1 MSDTHQTPYEA
12 AESGGQAAVPASA
25 AMSSAT
31 PAAASAVPTWVPVSV
46 ALLTLSALAG
56 LGLAWQSL
64 SRQQALE
71 QELVKRQTV
80 VQSDATEARAL
91 ARQSQDLTRDTAAKV
106 ALLDARLAE
115 VSLQRGQLEELIQS
129 MSRSR
134 DENVIGDIEA
144 SIRVA
149 LQQSTITGS
158 AEPLIATLRQAD
170 ERLLRYK
177 QPRMEGVRRAVAR
190 DLDRVKA
197 VSVVDVSTLT
207 IKLDE
212 VVRLLDELP
221 LLSSA
226 EAHSAESMPPRDEK
240 ASAVRKPAAS
250 PSASKTAEPA
260 EGVLAQWWAQAKRSL
275 SEGAGLVWGEARTL
289 LRVTRIEHPEAALLT
304 PDQSFFLREN
314 LKLRLL
320 NARLALLS
328 RQFDTA
334 QSDLRDSQEM
344 LGRYFD
350 ARSRKVAS
358 AADLMRQV
366 AGQARQVNVPRPD
379 DTLAALTAAAAGR

>member
-1 MSDTHQTPYEA
+1 MSDLETSPPEA
-12 AESGGQAAVPASA
+12 ALAEPQAKLSLPSWLAVS
-25 AMSSAT
+25 
-31 PAAASAVPTWVPVSV
+31 
-46 ALLTLSALAG
+46 ALLLALASMIG
-56 LGLAWQSL
+56 IGMAWQSL
-64 SRQQALE
+64 SRQHTLE
-71 QELVKRQTV
+71 QELVRRQEAS
-80 VQSDATEARAL
+80 QADASEARAT
-91 ARQSQDLTRDTAAKV
+91 AKQSQELTRDTAAKV

-115 VSLQRGQLEELIQS
+115 VALQRGQLEDLIQS

-134 DENVIGDIEA
+134 DENVVVDIEA

-149 LQQSTITGS
+149 LQQASITGS
-158 AEPLIATLRQAD
+158 AEPLVATLKQAD

-212 VVRLLDELP
+212 VARLLDELP
-221 LLSSA
+221 LLSTATPA
-226 EAHSAESMPPRDEK
+226 ETAAPLAAEKPRAVTGGKPMTKAVSAES
-240 ASAVRKPAAS
+240 
-250 PSASKTAEPA
+250 A
-260 EGVLAQWWAQAKRSL
+260 EGQIAQWWDKLKTRWID
-275 SEGAGLVWGEARTL
+275 GTKLVWGETKSL
-289 LRVTRIEHPEAALLT
+289 IRVTRIDHPEGMLIT
-304 PDQSFFLREN
+304 PEQTFFLREN

-334 QSDLRDSQEM
+334 QADLRDTQDV
-344 LGRYFD
+344 LARYFD
-350 ARSRKVAS
+350 GRSRKVIA
-358 AADLMRQV
+358 AADLLRQV

-379 DTLAALTAAAAGR
+379 DTLAALAAAAAGR

>member
-1 MSDTHQTPYEA
+1 MSDTQQTPNETGSA
-12 AESGGQAAVPASA
+12 PAFSSAPASVA
-25 AMSSAT
+25 APSAAL
-31 PAAASAVPTWVPVSV
+31 PGWLPVGAVILSLASF
-46 ALLTLSALAG
+46 G
-56 LGLAWQSL
+56 GIGLAWQSMT
-64 SRQQALE
+64 RQQALE
-71 QELVKRQTV
+71 QELVRRQAA
-80 VQSDATEARAL
+80 VQADASEAKA
-91 ARQSQDLTRDTAAKV
+91 ASRQSQDLTRDTAAKV

-115 VSLQRGQLEELIQS
+115 VALQRGQLEELIQS

-149 LQQSTITGS
+149 LQQSSITGS
-158 AEPLIATLRQAD
+158 AEPLIATLKQAE

-197 VSVVDVSTLT
+197 ISVVDMSTLT

-221 LLSSA
+221 LMASA
-226 EAHSAESMPPRDEK
+226 ERSSDVKGREEKPSVNQTRNARGVNAVTKPP
-240 ASAVRKPAAS
+240 
-250 PSASKTAEPA
+250 
-260 EGVLAQWWAQAKRSL
+260 AQADGLLANWWWQAKTSL
-275 SEGAGLVWGEARTL
+275 TEGAGLVWGEARTL
-289 LRVTRIEHPEAALLT
+289 LRVTRIDHPEAALLA
-304 PDQSFFLREN
+304 PDQAYFLREN

-334 QSDLRDSQEM
+334 QADLRDAQEA
-344 LGRYFD
+344 LARYFD
-350 ARSRKVAS
+350 PQSRKVVVAN
-358 AADLMRQV
+358 DLIRQV

-379 DTLAALTAAAAGR
+379 DTLAALAAAAAGR

>member
-1 MSDTHQTPYEA
+1 MIDTQQTPDEA
-12 AESGGQAAVPASA
+12 G
-25 AMSSAT
+25 T
-31 PAAASAVPTWVPVSV
+31 
-46 ALLTLSALAG
+46 ALAANKTAALPGWLPIGAVILALTSFGG
-56 LGLAWQSL
+56 LGLAWQSM

-71 QELVKRQTV
+71 QELVRRQALA
-80 VQSDATEARAL
+80 QADATEARASS
-91 ARQSQDLTRDTAAKV
+91 RQSQDLTRDTAAKV

-115 VSLQRGQLEELIQS
+115 VALQRGQLEELIQS

-149 LQQSTITGS
+149 LQQSSITGS
-158 AEPLIATLRQAD
+158 AEPLIATLKQAE

-197 VSVVDVSTLT
+197 ISVVDMSTLT

-221 LLSSA
+221 L
-226 EAHSAESMPPRDEK
+226 M
-240 ASAVRKPAAS
+240 ASASHAPDSLGGAEDKAVSKAPKATRPGASTEKSTAPDPADGLLS
-250 PSASKTAEPA
+250 HWYWQLK
-260 EGVLAQWWAQAKRSL
+260 KSL
-275 SEGAGLVWGEARTL
+275 TDGAGLVWGEARTL
-289 LRVTRIEHPEAALLT
+289 LRVTRIDHPEAALLA
-304 PDQSFFLREN
+304 PEQAFFLREN

-334 QSDLRDSQEM
+334 QADLRDAQEA
-344 LGRYFD
+344 LARYFD
-350 ARSRKVAS
+350 PQSRKVV
-358 AADLMRQV
+358 AANDLIRQV

-379 DTLAALTAAAAGR
+379 DTLAALAAAAAGR

>member
-1 MSDTHQTPYEA
+1 MSDTQQTPPETG
-12 AESGGQAAVPASA
+12 SVPAAKPKA
-25 AMSSAT
+25 ALPGWLPAT
-31 PAAASAVPTWVPVSV
+31 
-46 ALLTLSALAG
+46 ALLLALTSLGG
-56 LGLAWQSL
+56 LGLAWQSM

-71 QELVKRQTV
+71 QELVRRQAL
-80 VQSDATEARAL
+80 VQADASEARASS
-91 ARQSQDLTRDTAAKV
+91 RQSQDLTRDTAAKV
-106 ALLDARLAE
+106 ALLEARLAE
-115 VSLQRGQLEELIQS
+115 VALQRGQLEELIQS

-149 LQQSTITGS
+149 LQQSSITGS
-158 AEPLIATLRQAD
+158 AEPLIATLKQAE

-177 QPRMEGVRRAVAR
+177 QPRMEGVRRAVVR

-197 VSVVDVSTLT
+197 ISVVDMSTLT

-221 LLSSA
+221 LMATAAQSPEGMS
-226 EAHSAESMPPRDEK
+226 RDAKLPTKPEK
-240 ASAVRKPAAS
+240 AQQGGAVAKKSTPPDPADGLLTHWYWQI
-250 PSASKTAEPA
+250 K
-260 EGVLAQWWAQAKRSL
+260 KSL
-275 SEGAGLVWGEARTL
+275 TDGAGLVWGEARTL
-289 LRVTRIEHPEAALLT
+289 LRVTRIDHPEAALLA
-304 PDQSFFLREN
+304 PEQAFFLREN

-334 QSDLRDSQEM
+334 QADLRDAQEA
-344 LGRYFD
+344 LARYFD
-350 ARSRKVAS
+350 PQSRKVV
-358 AADLMRQV
+358 AANDLIRQV

-379 DTLAALTAAAAGR
+379 DTLAALAAAAAGR

>member
-1 MSDTHQTPYEA
+1 MA
-12 AESGGQAAVPASA
+12 SGPNMPNVPSA
-25 AMSSAT
+25 AAL
-31 PAAASAVPTWVPVSV
+31 PGWLPIGAVILALSSV
-46 ALLTLSALAG
+46 AG
-56 LGLAWQSL
+56 IGLAWQSI

-71 QELVKRQTV
+71 QELVRRQAA
-80 VQSDATEARAL
+80 VQADASEAKAA

-115 VSLQRGQLEELIQS
+115 VALQRGQLEELIQS

-149 LQQSTITGS
+149 LQQSSITGS
-158 AEPLIATLRQAD
+158 AEPLIATLKQAE

-197 VSVVDVSTLT
+197 ISVVDMSTLT

-221 LLSSA
+221 LMA
-226 EAHSAESMPPRDEK
+226 
-240 ASAVRKPAAS
+240 
-250 PSASKTAEPA
+250 TAERGDTKGHEDKPTA
-260 EGVLAQWWAQAKRSL
+260 IQPKNTRSGSSKPPVQADGQLAKWWWQVKSSL
-275 SEGAGLVWGEARTL
+275 TEGAGLVWGEARTL
-289 LRVTRIEHPEAALLT
+289 LRVTRIDHPEAALLA
-304 PDQSFFLREN
+304 PDQAFFLREN

-334 QSDLRDSQEM
+334 QADLRDAQEA
-344 LGRYFD
+344 LARYFD
-350 ARSRKVAS
+350 PQSRKVVVAN
-358 AADLMRQV
+358 DLIRQV

-379 DTLAALTAAAAGR
+379 DTLAALAAAAAGR

>member
-1 MSDTHQTPYEA
+1 M
-12 AESGGQAAVPASA
+12 
-25 AMSSAT
+25 
-31 PAAASAVPTWVPVSV
+31 
-46 ALLTLSALAG
+46 
-56 LGLAWQSL
+56 AWQGL

-71 QELVKRQTV
+71 QELVRRQAL
-80 VQSDATEARAL
+80 VQADASEAKA
-91 ARQSQDLTRDTAAKV
+91 ASKQSQDLTRDTAAKV

-115 VSLQRGQLEELIQS
+115 VALQRGQLEELIQS

-149 LQQSTITGS
+149 LQQSSITGS
-158 AEPLIATLRQAD
+158 AEPLIATLKQAE

-197 VSVVDVSTLT
+197 ISVVDMSTLT

-221 LLSSA
+221 LMASA
-226 EAHSAESMPPRDEK
+226 ERSDGKGREDK
-240 ASAVRKPAAS
+240 AAAANTPKNTRSQGTGAKPAA
-250 PSASKTAEPA
+250 PA
-260 EGVLAQWWAQAKRSL
+260 DGTLATWWWQAKTGL
-275 SEGAGLVWGEARTL
+275 SEAAGLVWGEARTL
-289 LRVTRIEHPEAALLT
+289 LRVTRIDHPEAALLA
-304 PDQSFFLREN
+304 PDQAFFLREN

-334 QSDLRDSQEM
+334 QADLRDAQEA
-344 LGRYFD
+344 LARYFD
-350 ARSRKVAS
+350 PQSRKVV
-358 AADLMRQV
+358 AANDLIRQV

-379 DTLAALTAAAAGR
+379 DTLAALAAAAAGR

>member
-1 MSDTHQTPYEA
+1 MSPA
-12 AESGGQAAVPASA
+12 LPGWLPIAAVILALS
-25 AMSSAT
+25 
-31 PAAASAVPTWVPVSV
+31 SV
-46 ALLTLSALAG
+46 AG
-56 LGLAWQSL
+56 VGLAWQSM

-71 QELVKRQTV
+71 QELVRRQAA
-80 VQSDATEARAL
+80 VQADASEARA
-91 ARQSQDLTRDTAAKV
+91 AAKQSQELTRDTAAKV

-115 VSLQRGQLEELIQS
+115 VALQRGQLEELIQS

-149 LQQSTITGS
+149 LQQSSITGS
-158 AEPLIATLRQAD
+158 AEPLIATLKQAE

-197 VSVVDVSTLT
+197 VSVVDMATLT

-221 LLSSA
+221 LLASA
-226 EAHSAESMPPRDEK
+226 EREAKAPPSA
-240 ASAVRKPAAS
+240 AKPAQRSAATATKPPS
-250 PSASKTAEPA
+250 PAD
-260 EGVLAQWWAQAKRSL
+260 GMLARWWWQAKTSL
-275 SEGAGLVWGEARTL
+275 TEGAGLVWGEARTL
-289 LRVTRIEHPEAALLT
+289 LRVTRIDHPEAALLA
-304 PDQSFFLREN
+304 PDQAFFLREN

-334 QSDLRDSQEM
+334 QADLRDAQEA
-344 LGRYFD
+344 LARYFD
-350 ARSRKVAS
+350 PQSRKVMAAS
-358 AADLMRQV
+358 DLIRQV
-366 AGQARQVNVPRPD
+366 AAQARQVNLPRPD
-379 DTLAALTAAAAGR
+379 DTLAALAAAAAGR

>member
-1 MSDTHQTPYEA
+1 MSETLQTPNEA
-12 AESGGQAAVPASA
+12 GSA
-25 AMSSAT
+25 
-31 PAAASAVPTWVPVSV
+31 PAASTTAALPGWLPVGAVIL
-46 ALLTLSALAG
+46 ALTSFGG
-56 LGLAWQSL
+56 LGLAWQSM

-71 QELVKRQTV
+71 QELVRRQAA
-80 VQSDATEARAL
+80 VQADATEARTAS
-91 ARQSQDLTRDTAAKV
+91 RQSQDLTRDTAAKV
-106 ALLDARLAE
+106 AMLDARLAE
-115 VSLQRGQLEELIQS
+115 VALQRGQLEELIQS

-149 LQQSTITGS
+149 LQQSSITGS
-158 AEPLIATLRQAD
+158 AEPLIATLKQAE

-177 QPRMEGVRRAVAR
+177 QPRMEGVRRAVVR

-197 VSVVDVSTLT
+197 ISVVDMSTLT

-221 LLSSA
+221 LMASA
-226 EAHSAESMPPRDEK
+226 ERAEGRGREEK
-240 ASAVRKPAAS
+240 TSAS
-250 PSASKTAEPA
+250 PQKNASKLGAAAKPSEPSD
-260 EGVLAQWWAQAKRSL
+260 GQLAKWWWQAKTSL
-275 SEGAGLVWGEARTL
+275 TEGAGVVWGEAKTL
-289 LRVTRIEHPEAALLT
+289 LRVTRIDHPEAALLA
-304 PDQSFFLREN
+304 PDQAFFLREN

-334 QSDLRDSQEM
+334 QADLRDAQEA
-344 LGRYFD
+344 LARYFD
-350 ARSRKVAS
+350 PNSRKVV
-358 AADLMRQV
+358 AANDLIRQV

-379 DTLAALTAAAAGR
+379 DTLAALSAAAAGR

>member
-1 MSDTHQTPYEA
+1 M
-12 AESGGQAAVPASA
+12 
-25 AMSSAT
+25 AT
-31 PAAASAVPTWVPVSV
+31 FARVPTWVPAGLV
-46 ALLTLSALAG
+46 LLSLTSLAG
-56 LGLAWQSL
+56 LGLAWQGL

-71 QELVKRQTV
+71 QELVRRQAS
-80 VQSDATEARAL
+80 VQTDAGEARAL

-177 QPRMEGVRRAVAR
+177 QPRMEGVRRAVSR

-197 VSVVDVSTLT
+197 VSVVDISTLT

-226 EAHSAESMPPRDEK
+226 ETHAQDAAPARDEK
-240 ASAVRKPAAS
+240 TTARKPAA
-250 PSASKTAEPA
+250 ASTAKPPEPA
-260 EGVLAQWWAQAKRSL
+260 EGQWAQWLWQAKKSL
-275 SEGAGLVWGEARTL
+275 AEGAGLVWGETRTL
-289 LRVTRIEHPEAALLT
+289 LRVTRIDHPEAALLA

-334 QSDLRDSQEM
+334 QADLRDSQEM

-350 ARSRKVAS
+350 ARSRKVA
-358 AADLMRQV
+358 AAAELMRQV